1 MRRLRRVDRVL
12 CGDLLSQEV
21 DVFFSAAVD
30 SPTGCSLS
38 DLKKVQRDDPC
49 GNRVGEA
56 LKTTTKAANK
66 NTLKKPT
73 KRP

>member
-1 MRRLRRVDRVL
+1 MFQVHEKMKRRVDRVL

-30 SPTGCSLS
+30 SPTGCSLIVG
-38 DLKKVQRDDPC
+38 LKKVLRDDPC

-56 LKTTTKAANK
+56 LKQQTRTH
-66 NTLKKPT
+66 
-73 KRP
+73 